1 MLDAECA
8 EQFLVVPACILELG
22 RSGYDRNAGR
32 PTTANFDKAVQDFR
46 VVQFFLGATDRD
58 DEAALS
64 SASVIRWTHYCVVS
78 LRSALRARPKWTT
91 SLSQPTSWGLSFVAI
106 VTPTLLESTHMDSL
120 PPRRQL
126 RVRKCFSELG

>member
-22 RSGYDRNAGR
+22 RSGYDRNASR
-32 PTTANFDKAVQDFR
+32 PAAANFDKAVQDFR

-64 SASVIRWTHYCVVS
+64 SPV
-78 LRSALRARPKWTT
+78 
-91 SLSQPTSWGLSFVAI
+91 
-106 VTPTLLESTHMDSL
+106 
-120 PPRRQL
+120 
-126 RVRKCFSELG
+126 